1 MKKTISSVL
10 VLFPFL
16 VLGFLLLFTSSSC
29 RLYKL
34 EQKLDPV
41 NADWLSKVRYI
52 ITREE
57 RKIFLESPESEKE
70 KFKEEFWN
78 RRDPDPDTEENE
90 FKMEYYNRIEKSD
103 QLFLGEGKPGWL
115 TDRGRIY
122 ILFGPPTDRITY
134 PMGEDAYNRCS
145 EVWYYGNFPVV
156 FVDSTCTGNYVMV
169 TLNLEHLHELN
180 IAQDYYQKTFKKEKE
195 FFDFNLNIKKIAVEQ
210 EKVEGQVLI
219 EVPYDGIWFKAEEG
233 KLQTTL
239 ELQLELRDSEKALFW
254 EYKGSYDVAMDETEL
269 KQKKGE
275 KYLIEVPFTLEKDL
289 SRLRQGKN
297 VLHALMKNK
306 TGGEELRKVMDF
318 SL

>member
-1 MKKTISSVL
+1 MKKTISFPL
-10 VLFPFL
+10 TLFPFMF
-16 VLGFLLLFTSSSC
+16 VSFLLLFFSPSC

-34 EQKLDPV
+34 EQKLDPE

-57 RKIFLESPESEKE
+57 RKIFLELPDSEKG
-70 KFKEEFWN
+70 KFKEEFWK

-90 FKMEYYNRIEKSD
+90 FEMEYYNRVERADK
-103 QLFLGEGKPGWL
+103 LFSGEGKPGWL

-134 PMGEDAYNRCS
+134 PMGEDPYNRCS
-145 EVWYYGNFPVV
+145 EIWYYGNFPVI
-156 FVDSTCTGNYVMV
+156 FVDSTCSGNYVME
-169 TLNLEHLHELN
+169 TINLEHLHDIN
-180 IAQDYYQKTFKKEKE
+180 IAQDYFQKTFKKEKE
-195 FFDFNLNIKKIAVEQ
+195 FFDFNLSIKKTLVEA
-210 EKVEGQVLI
+210 EKVEGTVVI

-239 ELQLELRDSEKALFW
+239 ELQLELRDFEKALIW
-254 EYKGSYDVAMDETEL
+254 EYKDSYEVAMDEAEL
-269 KQKKGE
+269 KKKRGQK
-275 KYLIEVPFTLEKDL
+275 YRIEVPFTLEKDV

-297 VLHALMKNK
+297 MLHADIRNK
-306 TGGEELRKVMDF
+306 TGGENLKKVMEF